1 MKFFNKVIK
10 RVVSFP
16 VESYQENS
24 NDISNFFLEN
34 DLFQLSILF
43 ASRSL
48 YNDVRK
54 NKLDKT
60 NLALNKY
67 FSRTHFN
74 PIPFGL
80 FTSVGASEWS
90 DRTLLTKSKILQLK
104 IEFDN
109 LYIAEKIAH
118 QTTTEWKQYRYF
130 TNPSIHFLSPEKISF
145 YKSHKSPNGT
155 YETKYVEIDYDEDIQ
170 WLMDRFENGTSIPDV
185 TSDLLKND
193 FSLTEIDDFLL
204 EIINAGLVINEVT
217 FNPYSKTTYE
227 HPVSS
232 ALINH
237 NIHEL
242 ETKKDFENFSKTY
255 IQEQDVY
262 LSEKEIQS
270 TYSHSISLFE
280 KESDF
285 LDSAI
290 QEKLVKYIDFNVT
303 YNSNHT
309 PITNSIL
316 EFGNKFYHSFSDGFT
331 PLSKV
336 FNPYSG
342 LKYSTIEL
350 KSESRLHSD
359 IMAKLL
365 TASSK
370 EVYLSNTKAKDI
382 AKNNKNQLPA
392 TFSVI
397 FELLNCKI
405 TGKEIVY
412 CKSVTGTSAL
422 NLLSRF
428 SHVSEST
435 CQDIARFEKEIYC
448 DKIVAEVNMIAK
460 PRASNIISSHQYYD
474 YHIPVNTVHAENS
487 NPVLLADLYVRFNGS
502 GFIVVSKKHQKEI
515 IPRVTSAINYGLSDS
530 EAYRFLADL
539 QSQNNE
545 IHHVNFNLNYYK
557 NTIIPYVPRI
567 YLEEGI
573 LLYPAQLL
581 LVNDNYT
588 IDEFKEKVLESVT
601 KNAFTKRVS
610 LTDKKGEIIIDI
622 ENDDH
627 LKILFSR
634 FKTTNTIYVA
644 ESLYES
650 FLPAI
655 SGEKKHYP
663 HEFVASIKN
672 TEFTAVKNT
681 FTLPDNP
688 DPENETIPIVSNWL
702 YLELRCNPYAQ
713 NDLLSIIYDTILSK
727 KITEQFFFVRYDYPE
742 NHLRV
747 RFKTDSKEIKEYII
761 NEISK
766 LKTAHI
772 ILNYKILPYEQEIY
786 RYGGKELMKVTEAI
800 FSEDSFDTIARIIKN
815 EPNDEETACYSIL
828 KIQYYFALFDF
839 SLEEMIM
846 LCDANI
852 NSFSTEFKLSS
863 DLRKELNQK
872 FTAIRNDLENLDYAD
887 FLLIPDLKSD
897 LKDHLEKS
905 NLIRSNYAGDLI
917 HMSMNRLYDKEQR
930 YNEFKSYYWARL
942 YFNKLKFTGKHN

>member
-1 MKFFNKVIK
+1 MKFFNTVIK

-16 VESYQENS
+16 VESYTEN
-24 NDISNFFLEN
+24 NKAISSFFFKN

-48 YNDVRK
+48 YNDVKK
-54 NKLDKT
+54 NKSDKT

-67 FSRTHFN
+67 FSRAHFN

-80 FTSVGASEWS
+80 FTSVGSVEWS
-90 DRTLLTKSKILQLK
+90 DRTSLSKSKSLALK
-104 IEFDN
+104 VDFDN
-109 LYIAEKIAH
+109 LYIAEKITLLH
-118 QTTTEWKQYRYF
+118 TQDWKKYTYF
-130 TNPSIHFLSPEKISF
+130 TNPSIHFLSPEKISY
-145 YKSHKSPNGT
+145 YKSQKSTNGS

-170 WLMDRFENGTSIPDV
+170 WLLNRFANGTNIQDV
-185 TSDLLKND
+185 TNDLLKDD

-204 EIINAGLVINEVT
+204 EIINAGLIISDVT
-217 FNPYSKTTYE
+217 FNPYSKTIYE
-227 HPVSS
+227 HPIPSK
-232 ALINH
+232 LIEQ
-237 NIHEL
+237 NIHKL
-242 ETKKDFENFSKTY
+242 EAKEDFEHFSKNY
-255 IQEQDVY
+255 IEEQDLY

-280 KESDF
+280 KESDL
-285 LDSAI
+285 LDAAL
-290 QEKLVKYIDFNVT
+290 QKKLLKYIEFNVA

-316 EFGNKFYHSFSDGFT
+316 EFGNKFYHSFSDGFI

-342 LKYSTIEL
+342 LKYSTIGL
-350 KSESRLHSD
+350 NTESKLHSD
-359 IMAKLL
+359 IMTKLL

-370 EVYLSNTKAKDI
+370 EVYLSNTKTTE
-382 AKNNKNQLPA
+382 NNKNQLPA
-392 TFSVI
+392 TFNVV
-397 FELLNCKI
+397 FELLHCKV

-412 CKSVTGTSAL
+412 CKCVTGTSSI

-428 SHVSEST
+428 NYVSESV
-435 CQDIARFEKEIYC
+435 CQDIADFEKEIHG

-474 YHIPVNTVHAENS
+474 YNIPVNTIHFENS
-487 NPVLLADLYVRFNGS
+487 NPIFLSDLYARFNGS
-502 GFIVVSKKHQKEI
+502 GFILASKKHQKEI
-515 IPRVTSAINYGLSDS
+515 IPRVTSALNYGLSDS

-557 NTIIPYVPRI
+557 NIILPYVPRI
-567 YLEEGI
+567 YLEDGI

-588 IDEFKEKVLESVT
+588 IDEFKKAVFESVK
-601 KNAFTKRVS
+601 KNDFSKRVS

-627 LKILFSR
+627 LKILFSK
-634 FKTTNTIYVA
+634 FKTTNTVYVS

-655 SGEKKHYP
+655 ASENKHYA
-663 HEFVASIKN
+663 HEFVASVKN
-672 TEFTAVKNT
+672 TEFTALKNT
-681 FTLPDNP
+681 FKIPETPDSET
-688 DPENETIPIVSNWL
+688 ENIPLLSNWL
-702 YLELRCNPYAQ
+702 YFDLYCNPYAQ
-713 NDLLSIIYDTILSK
+713 NDILNILYDTILSK
-727 KITEQFFFVRYDYPE
+727 EAIEQFFFVRYDYPE

-747 RFKTDSKEIKEYII
+747 RFNTASKEIKEYITTQI
-761 NEISK
+761 NK
-766 LKTAHI
+766 LKNSNLIRT
-772 ILNYKILPYEQEIY
+772 YKILPYEQEVY
-786 RYGGKELMKVTEAI
+786 RYGGKELMKVTESV
-800 FSEDSFDTIARIIKN
+800 FSEDSFDTIANIIKN

-828 KIQYYFALFDF
+828 KIQYYYALFDF
-839 SLEEMIM
+839 SLEEMIL

-852 NSFSTEFKLSS
+852 ESFSIEFVLSS

-872 FTAIRNDLENLDYAD
+872 FTAIRKDLENLDYAN
-887 FLLIPDLKSD
+887 FLHIPDLKSA
-897 LKDHLEKS
+897 LKEHLGKS
-905 NLIRSNYAGDLI
+905 GLIRSNYAGDLI

-942 YFNKLKFTGKHN
+942 YFNKLKFTGKPN

>member
-1 MKFFNKVIK
+1 MKFFNTVIK
-10 RVVSFP
+10 RVASFP
-16 VESYQENS
+16 VESYTENS
-24 NDISNFFLEN
+24 NAISNFFFKN

-48 YNDVRK
+48 YNDIKK
-54 NKLDKT
+54 NKSDKT

-67 FSRTHFN
+67 FSRAHFN

-80 FTSVGASEWS
+80 FTSVGSSEWS
-90 DRTLLTKSKILQLK
+90 DRTSLSKSKSLELK
-104 IEFDN
+104 VEFDN
-109 LYIAEKIAH
+109 LYIAEKIALLH
-118 QTTTEWKQYRYF
+118 TEDWKHYTYF

-145 YKSHKSPNGT
+145 YKSQKSPNGS

-170 WLMDRFENGTSIPDV
+170 WLLDRFENGTNIQDV
-185 TSDLLKND
+185 TNDLLKND

-204 EIINAGLVINEVT
+204 EIINAGLIINNVA
-217 FNPYSKTTYE
+217 FNPYSKTTYK
-227 HPVSS
+227 HSS
-232 ALINH
+232 PSKLIDL
-237 NIHEL
+237 NIHQL
-242 ETKKDFENFSKTY
+242 QAKKDFEHFSKNY
-255 IQEQDVY
+255 IEEQNVY

-280 KESDF
+280 KESD
-285 LDSAI
+285 LLNTAL
-290 QEKLVKYIDFNVT
+290 QEKLLKYIKFNVA
-303 YNSNHT
+303 YNSHHT

-316 EFGNKFYHSFSDGFT
+316 EFGNKFYHSFSDGFI
-331 PLSKV
+331 PLSQV

-342 LKYSTIEL
+342 LKYSTIQL

-359 IMAKLL
+359 IMARLL
-365 TASSK
+365 TAKSK
-370 EVYLSNTKAKDI
+370 EVYLSNTKTSE
-382 AKNNKNQLPA
+382 NNKNQLPA
-392 TFSVI
+392 TFNVV
-397 FELLNCKI
+397 FELLNCKT

-412 CKSVTGTSAL
+412 CKCVTGTSSL

-428 SHVSEST
+428 NHVSESV
-435 CQDIARFEKEIYC
+435 CQDIAAFEKEIYG

-474 YHIPVNTVHAENS
+474 YTIPVNTVHSENS
-487 NPVLLADLYVRFNGS
+487 NPIFLSDLYARFNGS
-502 GFIVVSKKHQKEI
+502 GFILVSKKHQKEI
-515 IPRVTSAINYGLSDS
+515 IPRVTSAINYALSDS

-545 IHHVNFNLNYYK
+545 VHHVNFNLNYYK
-557 NTIIPYVPRI
+557 NIVLPYVPRI
-567 YLEEGI
+567 YLEDGI

-588 IDEFKEKVLESVT
+588 LDEFKKAVLESVA
-601 KNAFTKRVS
+601 KNDFSKRVTV
-610 LTDKKGEIIIDI
+610 TDKKGEIIIDI

-634 FKTTNTIYVA
+634 FTTTNTIYVS

-655 SGEKKHYP
+655 TSEKKHYA
-663 HEFVASIKN
+663 HEFVASVKN

-681 FTLPDNP
+681 FDIPGNP
-688 DPENETIPIVSNWL
+688 DPETENIPLLSNWL
-702 YLELRCNPYAQ
+702 YFDLYCNPYAQ
-713 NDLLSIIYDTILSK
+713 NDILTTLYDTVLSK
-727 KITEQFFFVRYDYPE
+727 ETVDQFFFVRYDHPE

-747 RFKTDSKEIKEYII
+747 RFNTTSQEIKEHII
-761 NEISK
+761 NQINK
-766 LKTAHI
+766 LKTSHLI
-772 ILNYKILPYEQEIY
+772 RTYKILPYEPEVY
-786 RYGGKELMKVTEAI
+786 RYGGKELMKVTESV
-800 FSEDSFDTIARIIKN
+800 FSEDSFDTILNIIRN

-828 KIQYYFALFDF
+828 KIQYYYNLLDF
-839 SLEEMIM
+839 SLEEMIL

-852 NSFSTEFKLSS
+852 DSFSTEFTLSS

-887 FLLIPDLKSD
+887 FLQIPHLKSA
-897 LKDHLEKS
+897 LKEQLGKS
-905 NLIRSNYAGDLI
+905 GLIRSNYAADLI

-942 YFNKLKFTGKHN
+942 YFNKLKFTGKPN